1 MYSAYMALKT
11 MQVIFVCLTAFIT
24 IYHVQLLMPPCI
36 NLPYQTF
43 NFKTIVLWISATGKR
58 KQNKLILTGL
68 PPDTK
73 HY

>member
-1 MYSAYMALKT
+1 MYSAYMALKS
-11 MQVIFVCLTAFIT
+11 MQVIFVRLTAFIT
-24 IYHVQLLMPPCI
+24 IYHVQLLMLPCI

-73 HY
+73 H

>member
-1 MYSAYMALKT
+1 MYSAYMALKS

-24 IYHVQLLMPPCI
+24 ICHVQLLMPLCI
-36 NLPYQTF
+36 NLPYQNF

-58 KQNKLILTGL
+58 KQKKLILTGL

-73 HY
+73 H

>member
-11 MQVIFVCLTAFIT
+11 MQVIFVCLIAFIT
-24 IYHVQLLMPPCI
+24 IYHVQLLMPPCF
-36 NLPYQTF
+36 NLPYQNF
-43 NFKTIVLWISATGKR
+43 NFKTIVLWISATGKI

-73 HY
+73 H

>member
-1 MYSAYMALKT
+1 MYSAYMALKS

-43 NFKTIVLWISATGKR
+43 NSKTIVLWISATGKR

-68 PPDTK
+68 LPDTK
-73 HY
+73 H

>member
-1 MYSAYMALKT
+1 MYSAYMALKS

-24 IYHVQLLMPPCI
+24 IYNVQLLMPPCI

-43 NFKTIVLWISATGKR
+43 NFKTIVLWISATGK
-58 KQNKLILTGL
+58 KNQNKLILTGL

-73 HY
+73 H

>member
-11 MQVIFVCLTAFIT
+11 KHVIFVCLIAFIT

-36 NLPYQTF
+36 NLPYQNF
-43 NFKTIVLWISATGKR
+43 NFKTIVLWISATGKI

-73 HY
+73 H

>member
-1 MYSAYMALKT
+1 MYSAYMALKS

-24 IYHVQLLMPPCI
+24 ICHVQLLMPPCI
-36 NLPYQTF
+36 NLPYQNF

-68 PPDTK
+68 PPETK
-73 HY
+73 H